1 MAQRAKKKTAGAS
14 GGRKVVV
21 EQWVEVRIRNGRT
34 VTELTPANAQL
45 RKQLEEMSERP
56 ELVYR
61 RFNFP
66 EGVPPEYEWTRPD
79 DNMRRYGGGG
89 LQRMTL
95 DTWAALSKGEDS
107 RGDGH
112 VGETGVGNL
121 PRPKEHGGC
130 ECAVCR
136 ENADLAA

>member
-1 MAQRAKKKTAGAS
+1 MAKQAKKKTAS

-66 EGVPPEYEWTRPD
+66 EGVPAEYEWTRPD

-95 DTWAALSKGEDS
+95 NTWADLSRWEDS
-107 RGDGH
+107 RRNGP
-112 VGETGVGNL
+112 VGPTGVGNL

-136 ENADLAA
+136 ENADLAV